1 MKYRDF
7 GNTGLKISEIV
18 FGAGAQGGIVFRPD
32 RQTRLEAVRRALD
45 YGVNWIDTA
54 SQYGNGQSEE
64 NLGWILKE
72 LKAAPYLST
81 KVRIELSH
89 VDDIPGEI
97 ERSTEASLTRLQRD
111 SVDLM
116 FLHSTVTRERGAFRG
131 SISINDVLEENG
143 VITGFERLRQRGL
156 ARFFG
161 FTGFGDTDCLHQM
174 IASGRF
180 QAVQAYYNL
189 LNPSAGRPVPQGFAT
204 HDYQNLIGLAA
215 KHGVGVHNIRV
226 LAAGAVAGR
235 EPTGNTLSPGSSGSA
250 DMARMTKVREALGQ
264 GVGSMAQAAIR
275 FALMNPGV
283 SGVLVGFSELEHID
297 EAVAAVELG
306 PLSKSIMQKL
316 DELYRTDFDGAGKSE
331 AA

>member
-32 RQTRLEAVRRALD
+32 RSTRLEAVRRALD
-45 YGVNWIDTA
+45 YGINWIDTA

-64 NLGWILKE
+64 NLGWILQE
-72 LKAAPYLST
+72 LKANPHLST

-89 VDDIPGEI
+89 VGDIPGEI
-97 ERSTEASLTRLQRD
+97 ERSAEASLKRLQRD
-111 SVDLM
+111 RVDLM
-116 FLHSTVTRERGAFRG
+116 FLHSTVTRERGTFRG
-131 SISINDVLEENG
+131 SISIDDVLGENG
-143 VITGFERLRQRGL
+143 VAAGFERLRQEGM
-156 ARFFG
+156 AHFFG

-189 LNPSAGRPVPQGFAT
+189 LNPSAGRPVPQGFAA
-204 HDYQNLIGLAA
+204 HDYQDLIGLAA

-250 DMARMTKVREALGQ
+250 DMARMAKVREALGQ
-264 GVGSMAQAAIR
+264 ETGSMAQAAIR

-283 SGVLVGFSELEHID
+283 SSVLVGFAELEHID
-297 EAVAAVELG
+297 EAVAAVDMG
-306 PLSKSIMQKL
+306 PLSDSAMQKL
-316 DELYRTDFDGAGKSE
+316 DELYRSDFGGAGK
-331 AA
+331 